1 MDVKLSKSRKQYVQF
16 IRDLDSRGY
25 LYWCEAPKEFV
36 GRQRMII
43 DCRKTNLRFRKP
55 NGVELCSAEG
65 LSRMEISLDDP
76 PAEGLVSM
84 GVADVDNC
92 FH

>member
-1 MDVKLSKSRKQYVQF
+1 MDVKLSRSRKQYVQF

-36 GRQRMII
+36 TPFFVCKKDGRQRMII
-43 DCRKTNLRFRKP
+43 DCRKTNLRFCKP
-55 NGVELCSAEG
+55 HGVELCNAEG

-76 PAEGLVSM
+76 PAEG
-84 GVADVDNC
+84 
-92 FH
+92 